1 MKDIIVGII
10 GGTGGMG
17 RWFADLLIKD
27 GYTVHVSGRKTDLGS
42 DELAKICNVV
52 VVSVPISATA
62 SMIKRIGPLV
72 PEGSLLMDLTSLK
85 KEPVELMIA
94 NSMADVIG
102 CHPLFG
108 PGVNEASGENVILC
122 PARGQK
128 WIGWLRTVLE
138 KNGMVVTEETP
149 ENHDK
154 MMAIVQV
161 LNHLNTI
168 SLGMTITQT
177 GVSLN
182 EISKYTTPI
191 FQTKL
196 GIIKKVFTESPG
208 LYADIIA
215 NNPDTDKILNLY
227 EKSLADIRK
236 ILKSGN
242 AAKLKDAL
250 AQAAKKLFY
259 TKLLSKNKL

>member
-1 MKDIIVGII
+1 MKQITVGII
-10 GGTGGMG
+10 GGNGGMG
-17 RWFADLLIKD
+17 RWFADLLQKE
-27 GYTVHVSGRKTDLGS
+27 GYPVHVWGRKS
-42 DELAKICNVV
+42 AMAVNELTALCNVIV
-52 VVSVPISATA
+52 IAVPISATA
-62 SMIKRIGPLV
+62 EMIKKVGPLV

-85 KEPVELMIA
+85 KEPVELMMS
-94 NSMADVIG
+94 NSSADVIG

-108 PGVNEASGENVILC
+108 PGVEDASGENVILC
-122 PARGQK
+122 PARGK
-128 WIGWLRTVLE
+128 SWLSWLRNILE
-138 KNGMVVTEETP
+138 KNGLVITEETP
-149 ENHDK
+149 EKHDE

-168 SLGMTITQT
+168 SLGIALTGT
-177 GVSLN
+177 GVSLE

-227 EKSLADIRK
+227 EKSFADIRK

-250 AQAAKKLFY
+250 AQAGKKLF
-259 TKLLSKNKL
+259 

>member
-1 MKDIIVGII
+1 MKQITVGII
-10 GGTGGMG
+10 GGNGGMG
-17 RWFADLLIKD
+17 RWFADLLQKE
-27 GYTVHVSGRKTDLGS
+27 GYPVHVWGRKS
-42 DELAKICNVV
+42 AMAVNELTALCNVIV
-52 VVSVPISATA
+52 IAVPISATA
-62 SMIKRIGPLV
+62 EMIKKVGPLV

-85 KEPVELMIA
+85 KEPVELMLA
-94 NSMADVIG
+94 NCRAEVIG

-108 PGVNEASGENVILC
+108 PGIDNAAGENVILC
-122 PARGQK
+122 PARGQS
-128 WIGWLRTVLE
+128 WLGWLRNILQ
-138 KNGMVVTEETP
+138 KNGLVVTEETP
-149 ENHDK
+149 ERHDK
-154 MMAIVQV
+154 IMAIVQV

-168 SLGMTITQT
+168 SLGMTLKET
-177 GVSLN
+177 GVSLK

-236 ILKSGN
+236 LLKHAETN
-242 AAKLKDAL
+242 QLKDTL
-250 AQAAKKLFY
+250 TQVGKKLF
-259 TKLLSKNKL
+259 

>member
-1 MKDIIVGII
+1 MKDIVVGII

-17 RWFADLLIKD
+17 RWFADLLKKE
-27 GYTVHVSGRKTDLGS
+27 GLTVHVSGRKTKLS
-42 DELAKICNVV
+42 SNELAKICNVV

-62 SMIKRIGPLV
+62 EMIKRVGPLV

-85 KEPVELMIA
+85 KEPVELMMA
-94 NSMADVIG
+94 NSRAEVIG

-108 PGVNEASGENVILC
+108 PDVDDAAGENVIMC

-128 WIGWLRTVLE
+128 WLGWLRNILE
-138 KNGMVVTEETP
+138 KNGLVITEETP
-149 ENHDK
+149 EEHDK
-154 MMAIVQV
+154 IMAIVQV

-168 SLGMTITQT
+168 SLGLTLSGT
-177 GVSLN
+177 GVSL
-182 EISKYTTPI
+182 EKISRYTTPI

-215 NNPDTDKILNLY
+215 NNPDTNKILNLY

-236 ILKSGN
+236 LLKHAETN
-242 AAKLKDAL
+242 QLKDTL
-250 AQAAKKLFY
+250 TQVGKKLF
-259 TKLLSKNKL
+259 

>member
-1 MKDIIVGII
+1 MKDITVGII

-17 RWFADLLIKD
+17 RWLADLLQKG
-27 GYTVHVSGRKTDLGS
+27 GYPVHVWGRNSAMDINDLAA
-42 DELAKICNVV
+42 LCNVIV
-52 VVSVPISATA
+52 IAVPISATA
-62 SMIKRIGPLV
+62 AMIEKVGPLV

-85 KEPVELMIA
+85 KEPVELMMS
-94 NSMADVIG
+94 NSRADVIG

-108 PGVNEASGENVILC
+108 PGVDDASGENVILC
-122 PARGQK
+122 PARGEK
-128 WIGWLRTVLE
+128 WLGWLKNVLE
-138 KNGMVVTEETP
+138 KNRLVVTEETP
-149 ENHDK
+149 EEHDK
-154 MMAIVQV
+154 IMAIVQV

-168 SLGMTITQT
+168 SLGMTLTGT
-177 GVSLN
+177 GVSL
-182 EISKYTTPI
+182 EKISKYTTPI

-242 AAKLKDAL
+242 ATQLKDAL
-250 AQAAKKLFY
+250 VKAGKKIF
-259 TKLLSKNKL
+259 

>member
-1 MKDIIVGII
+1 MKQITVGII
-10 GGTGGMG
+10 GGNGGMG
-17 RWFADLLIKD
+17 RWFADLLQKE
-27 GYTVHVSGRKTDLGS
+27 GYPVHVWGRKS
-42 DELAKICNVV
+42 AMAVNELTALCNVIV
-52 VVSVPISATA
+52 IAVPISATA
-62 SMIKRIGPLV
+62 EMIKKVGPLV

-85 KEPVELMIA
+85 KEPVELMMS
-94 NSMADVIG
+94 NSSADVIG

-108 PGVNEASGENVILC
+108 PGVEDASGENVILC
-122 PARGQK
+122 PARGK
-128 WIGWLRTVLE
+128 SWLSWLRNILE
-138 KNGMVVTEETP
+138 KNGLVITEETP
-149 ENHDK
+149 EKHDE

-168 SLGMTITQT
+168 SLGIALTGT
-177 GVSLN
+177 GVSLE

-227 EKSLADIRK
+227 EKSLADIRQ
-236 ILKSGN
+236 LLQSGD

-250 AQAAKKLFY
+250 ALAGKKLF
-259 TKLLSKNKL
+259 

>member
-1 MKDIIVGII
+1 MKDITIGII

-17 RWFADLLIKD
+17 RWFADLLKND
-27 GYTVHVSGRKTDLGS
+27 GYTVHVSGRKTELGS

-62 SMIKRIGPLV
+62 EMIKRVGPLV

-85 KEPVELMIA
+85 KEPVDLMLA
-94 NSMADVIG
+94 NSRAEVIG

-108 PGVNEASGENVILC
+108 PGIDNAAGENVILC
-122 PARGQK
+122 PARGRK
-128 WIGWLRTVLE
+128 WLGWLRNVLE
-138 KNGMVVTEETP
+138 KNGLVITEETP
-149 ENHDK
+149 EEHDK
-154 MMAIVQV
+154 IMAIVQV

-168 SLGMTITQT
+168 SLGLALVGT
-177 GVSLN
+177 GVSLE

-196 GIIKKVFTESPG
+196 GIIKKVFTESPA

-215 NNPDTDKILNLY
+215 NNHDTDKILNLY
-227 EKSLADIRK
+227 KKSLADIRK
-236 ILKSGN
+236 LIKSGD
-242 AAKLKDAL
+242 AAQLKDAL
-250 AQAAKKLFY
+250 ARAGEKLF
-259 TKLLSKNKL
+259 

>member
-1 MKDIIVGII
+1 MKHITVGII

-17 RWFADLLIKD
+17 RWFADLLQKE
-27 GYTVHVSGRKTDLGS
+27 GYPVHVWGRKSAMTIN
-42 DELAKICNVV
+42 ELTVLCNVIV
-52 VVSVPISATA
+52 IAVPISATA
-62 SMIKRIGPLV
+62 AMIEKVGPLV
-72 PEGSLLMDLTSLK
+72 SEGSLLMDLTSLK
-85 KEPVELMIA
+85 KEPVELMLA
-94 NSMADVIG
+94 NSQADVIG

-108 PGVNEASGENVILC
+108 PGVDDASGENVILC
-122 PARGQK
+122 KARGRK
-128 WIGWLRTVLE
+128 WIGWLRNILE
-138 KNGMVVTEETP
+138 KNGLVVTEETP
-149 ENHDK
+149 EEHDK
-154 MMAIVQV
+154 IMAIVQV

-168 SLGMTITQT
+168 SLGLTLAET
-177 GVSLN
+177 GVSLGK
-182 EISKYTTPI
+182 ISKYTTPI

-196 GIIKKVFTESPG
+196 RIIKKIFTESPG

-215 NNPDTDKILNLY
+215 NNPDTDKILKLY

-250 AQAAKKLFY
+250 AQAAKTLFY